1 MKLSLGLLTKIQ
13 KLMTIGKSSQVIPGK
28 CQERKGGNQKKKDRK
43 KERKKEK
50 QRKKERKKER
60 NN

>member
-28 CQERKGGNQKKKDRK
+28 CQERKGGNQKKKERK
-43 KERKKEK
+43 KERE
-50 QRKKERKKER
+50 KERKKER
-60 NN
+60 KRER